1 MYILTKES
9 KIEGTRTRTSR
20 KRIGVFYTKKG
31 AQKVADQHK
40 RCEQLKTNPAHYII
54 EREHYYTTRVV
65 VQALYEAWQDA
76 RERKYN
82 KLVAKRNKLDRQIRN
97 LQKGE

>member
-9 KIEGTRTRTSR
+9 KVEGTRTRTTR
-20 KRIGVFYTKKG
+20 KRVGVFYTKKG
-31 AQKVADQHK
+31 AQKIAEQHK
-40 RCEQLKTNPAHYII
+40 RREQLKANPAHYII

-65 VQALYEAWQDA
+65 AQTIYEMWQDA

-82 KLVAKRNKLDRQIRN
+82 KLIAKRDKLDKQIRN
-97 LQKGE
+97 MQKGD